1 MTEIRP
7 PPLRNDCFALPPGVD
22 WTPVDEAKRLL
33 KDALSTVVSSGHQ
46 IPVETASDRILSSDV
61 GAVRSNPPG
70 SNSAVDG
77 YGFAGPIP
85 EGPQIIQLCNGRAAA
100 GVPFAGCV
108 EKGQAVRILTGA
120 ILPDGVD
127 TVVLEEDCT
136 IEPERIAFNGPLK
149 QWSNTREAGED
160 VIVGT
165 PIFKRGRRLT
175 AADLSLL
182 ASAGVAEVEVFSRLH
197 VGILSTGD
205 ELRKPGE
212 SADYWQIYDAN
223 RLMLLSMVRDLGFE
237 AIDLGL
243 VEDSRDTVRDT
254 LNQGAESCDLIITS
268 GGASAGDED
277 HISAILKAEGQLT
290 SWRIALKPG
299 RPLALGVWKETPVI
313 GLPGNPV
320 AAWVC
325 TMVFGRPAMEVL
337 AGGIWRDPRGYEVV
351 ADFKKNKR
359 RGRSE
364 YLRARLNAAG
374 RVDVFPSEGSGRISS
389 ISWSDGLVEI
399 GFEEE
404 LIEPGTVVRYIPY
417 AEFLRP
423 SQSTDP

>member
-1 MTEIRP
+1 MTEIQP

-33 KDALSTVVSSGHQ
+33 KDALSTVVSAGHK
-46 IPVETASDRILSSDV
+46 IPVETASDRILSVDV

-85 EGPQIIQLCNGRAAA
+85 EGPQIMQLCDGRAAA

-136 IEPERIAFNGPLK
+136 IEPDRIAFNGPLK

-175 AADLSLL
+175 ATDLSLL
-182 ASAGVAEVEVFSRLH
+182 ASAGVAEVEVFSRLR
-197 VGILSTGD
+197 VGVLSTGD

-212 SADYWQIYDAN
+212 LADYWQIYDAN

-254 LNQGAESCDLIITS
+254 LNQGAECCDLIITS

-277 HISAILKAEGQLT
+277 HISAILKSEGQLT

-299 RPLALGVWKETPVI
+299 RPLALGVWEETPVI

-337 AGGIWRDPRGYEVV
+337 AGGIWRDPRGYEVI
-351 ADFKKNKR
+351 ADFKKKKR

-364 YLRARLNAAG
+364 YLRARLTATG

>member
-1 MTEIRP
+1 MPEIQP

-22 WTPVDEAKRLL
+22 WTPVAEAKRLL
-33 KDALSTVVSSGHQ
+33 RDALSVVVSSGHRV
-46 IPVETASDRILSSDV
+46 PVEDACDRILSSDV

-85 EGPQIIQLCNGRAAA
+85 EGPQIMKLCEGRAAA
-100 GVPFAGCV
+100 GVPFAGRV

-136 IEPERIAFNGPLK
+136 IEPDRIAFNGPLK

-160 VIVGT
+160 VIVGS
-165 PIFKRGRRLT
+165 PIFNSGRRLT
-175 AADLSLL
+175 STDLSLL
-182 ASAGVAEVEVFSRLH
+182 ASAGVAEVEVFSRLR
-197 VGILSTGD
+197 VGVLSTGD
-205 ELRKPGE
+205 ELRKPGQP
-212 SADYWQIYDAN
+212 ADYWQIYDAN
-223 RLMLLSMVRDLGFE
+223 RLMLLSLVRDLGFE

-243 VEDSRDTVRDT
+243 VEDSRDAVRGT
-254 LNQGAESCDLIITS
+254 LNRGAESCDLVITS

-277 HISAILKAEGQLT
+277 HISAILKSEGQLT

-299 RPLALGVWKETPVI
+299 RPLALGIWNETPVI

-337 AGGIWRDPRGYEVV
+337 AGGVWREPIGYEVI

-364 YLRARLNAAG
+364 YLRARLNSTG
-374 RVDVFPSEGSGRISS
+374 RAEVFLSEGSGRISS

-404 LIEPGTVVRYIPY
+404 LIEPGSVVRYIPY

>member
-127 TVVLEEDCT
+127 TIVLEEDCT

>member
-1 MTEIRP
+1 MPEIQP

-22 WTPVDEAKRLL
+22 WTPVAEAKRLL
-33 KDALSTVVSSGHQ
+33 RDALSVVVSSGHRV
-46 IPVETASDRILSSDV
+46 PVEDACDRILSSDV

-85 EGPQIIQLCNGRAAA
+85 EGPQIMKLCEGRAAA
-100 GVPFAGCV
+100 GVPFAGRV

-136 IEPERIAFNGPLK
+136 IEPDRIAFNGPLK

-160 VIVGT
+160 VIVGS
-165 PIFKRGRRLT
+165 PIFNSGRRLT
-175 AADLSLL
+175 STDLSLL
-182 ASAGVAEVEVFSRLH
+182 ASAGVAEVEVFSRLR
-197 VGILSTGD
+197 VGVLSTGD
-205 ELRKPGE
+205 ELRKPGQP
-212 SADYWQIYDAN
+212 ADYWQIYDAN
-223 RLMLLSMVRDLGFE
+223 RLMLLSLVRDLGFE

-243 VEDSRDTVRDT
+243 VEDSRDAVRGT
-254 LNQGAESCDLIITS
+254 LNRGAESCDLVITS

-277 HISAILKAEGQLT
+277 HISAILKSEGQLT

-299 RPLALGVWKETPVI
+299 RPLALGIWNETPVI

-337 AGGIWRDPRGYEVV
+337 AGGVWREPIGYEVI

-364 YLRARLNAAG
+364 YLRARLNSTGHAE
-374 RVDVFPSEGSGRISS
+374 VFPSEGSGRISS

-404 LIEPGTVVRYIPY
+404 LIEPGSVVRYIPY

>member
-1 MTEIRP
+1 MLEIQP

-33 KDALSTVVSSGHQ
+33 KDALSTVVSSGRR
-46 IPVETASDRILSSDV
+46 IPVEEACDRILSSDV

-85 EGPQIIQLCNGRAAA
+85 EGPQIMQLCAGRAAA
-100 GVPFAGCV
+100 GVPFPGRV

-120 ILPDGVD
+120 ILPEGVD

-136 IEPERIAFNGPLK
+136 IEPDRIAFNGPLK

-165 PIFKRGRRLT
+165 PIFSAGRRLT
-175 AADLSLL
+175 STDLSLL
-182 ASAGVAEVEVFSRLH
+182 ASAGVAEVEVFSRLR
-197 VGILSTGD
+197 VGVLSTGD
-205 ELRKPGE
+205 ELRLPGQ
-212 SADYWQIYDAN
+212 SAGYWQIYDAN

-237 AIDLGL
+237 AVDLGL

-254 LNQGAESCDLIITS
+254 LNQGAELCDLIITS

-277 HISAILKAEGQLT
+277 HISAILKSEGQLT

-299 RPLALGVWKETPVI
+299 RPLALGVWNETPVI

-337 AGGIWRDPRGYEVV
+337 AGGIWREPHGYEVV

-364 YLRARLNAAG
+364 YLRARLNSTG
-374 RVDVFPSEGSGRISS
+374 RVEVSHLK
-389 ISWSDGLVEI
+389 GLVESRVSV
-399 GFEEE
+399 G
-404 LIEPGTVVRYIPY
+404 LTG
-417 AEFLRP
+417 
-423 SQSTDP
+423 S

>member
-1 MTEIRP
+1 MPEIQP

-22 WTPVDEAKRLL
+22 WTPVDEAKKLL
-33 KDALSTVVSSGHQ
+33 KEALSTVVSSGHR
-46 IPVETASDRILSSDV
+46 IPVEDACDRILSSDV

-77 YGFAGPIP
+77 YGFAGPILD
-85 EGPQIIQLCNGRAAA
+85 GPQIMDLCEGRAAA
-100 GVPFAGCV
+100 GVPFSGRV

-120 ILPDGVD
+120 ILPEGVD

-136 IEPERIAFNGPLK
+136 IEPDRIAFNGPLK

-165 PIFKRGRRLT
+165 PIFKAGRRLT
-175 AADLSLL
+175 ATDLSLL
-182 ASAGVAEVEVFSRLH
+182 ASAGVAEVEVFSRLR
-197 VGILSTGD
+197 VGVLSTGD
-205 ELRKPGE
+205 ELRKPGQP
-212 SADYWQIYDAN
+212 ADDWQIYDAN

-243 VEDSRDTVRDT
+243 VEDARDTVRNT
-254 LNQGAESCDLIITS
+254 LNEGANLCDLIITS

-277 HISAILKAEGQLT
+277 HISAILKSEGQLT

-299 RPLALGVWKETPVI
+299 RPLALGVWNGTPVI

-337 AGGIWRDPRGYEVV
+337 AGGVWREPRGYEVI
-351 ADFKKNKR
+351 ANFKKNKR

-364 YLRARLNAAG
+364 YLRARMNSEG

-389 ISWSDGLVEI
+389 ISWSEGLVEI

-404 LIEPGTVVRYIPY
+404 MIEPGAVVRYIPY

>member
-1 MTEIRP
+1 MPEIQP

-22 WTPVDEAKRLL
+22 WTPVAEAKSLL
-33 KDALSTVVSSGHQ
+33 RQALSVDVSSGQ
-46 IPVETASDRILSSDV
+46 LIAVEEACDRILSSDI

-77 YGFAGPIP
+77 YGFAGPIA
-85 EGPQIIQLCNGRAAA
+85 EGPQIMNLCEGRAAA
-100 GVPFAGCV
+100 GVPFKGRV
-108 EKGQAVRILTGA
+108 EPGQACRILTGA
-120 ILPDGVD
+120 ILPEGVD

-136 IEPERIAFNGPLK
+136 IEPNRIAFNGPLK

-160 VIVGT
+160 VILGT
-165 PIFKRGRRLT
+165 PIFQAGRRLT
-175 AADLSLL
+175 STDLSLL
-182 ASAGVAEVEVFSRLH
+182 ASAGVADVNVYSRLR
-197 VGILSTGD
+197 VGVLSTGD
-205 ELRKPGE
+205 ELRMPGQT
-212 SADYWQIYDAN
+212 ADDWQIYDAN
-223 RLMLLSMVRDLGFE
+223 RLMLLSMIRDLGFE
-237 AIDLGL
+237 AVDLGL

-254 LNQGAESCDLIITS
+254 LNQGAQSCDLIITS

-299 RPLALGVWKETPVI
+299 RPLALGVWNETPVI

-337 AGGIWRDPRGYEVV
+337 AGGLWREPRGYQVV
-351 ADFKKNKR
+351 AAFTKKKR

-364 YLRARLNAAG
+364 YLRARLNADG
-374 RVDVFPSEGSGRISS
+374 QVEVFPSEGSGRISS

-404 LIEPGTVVRYIPY
+404 MIEPGTVVRYIPY

>member
-1 MTEIRP
+1 MPEIQP

-22 WTPVDEAKRLL
+22 WTPVAEAKRLL
-33 KDALSTVVSSGHQ
+33 RDALSVVVSSGHRV
-46 IPVETASDRILSSDV
+46 PVEDACDRILSSDV

-77 YGFAGPIP
+77 YGFSGPIP
-85 EGPQIIQLCNGRAAA
+85 EGPQIMKLCEGRAAA
-100 GVPFAGCV
+100 GVPFAGRV
-108 EKGQAVRILTGA
+108 EEGQAVRILTGA

-136 IEPERIAFNGPLK
+136 IEPDRIAFNGPLK

-160 VIVGT
+160 VIVGS
-165 PIFKRGRRLT
+165 PIFNAGRRLT
-175 AADLSLL
+175 STDLSLL
-182 ASAGVAEVEVFSRLH
+182 ASAGVAEVEVFSRLR
-197 VGILSTGD
+197 VGVLSTGD
-205 ELRKPGE
+205 ELRKPGQP
-212 SADYWQIYDAN
+212 ADYWQIYDAN
-223 RLMLLSMVRDLGFE
+223 RLMLLSLVRDLGFE

-243 VEDSRDTVRDT
+243 VEDSRDAVRGT
-254 LNQGAESCDLIITS
+254 LNRGAESCDLVITS

-277 HISAILKAEGQLT
+277 HISAILKSEGQLT

-299 RPLALGVWKETPVI
+299 RPLALGIWNETPVI

-337 AGGIWRDPRGYEVV
+337 AGGVWREPIGYEVI

-364 YLRARLNAAG
+364 YLRARLISTG
-374 RVDVFPSEGSGRISS
+374 RAEVFPSEWSGRISS

-404 LIEPGTVVRYIPY
+404 LIEPGSVVRYIPY

>member
-1 MTEIRP
+1 MPEIQP

-22 WTPVDEAKRLL
+22 WTPVAEAKRLL
-33 KDALSTVVSSGHQ
+33 RDALSVVVSSGHRVL
-46 IPVETASDRILSSDV
+46 VEDACDRILSSDV

-85 EGPQIIQLCNGRAAA
+85 EGPQIMKLCEGRAAA
-100 GVPFAGCV
+100 GVPFAGRV
-108 EKGQAVRILTGA
+108 EEGQAVRILTGA

-136 IEPERIAFNGPLK
+136 IEPDRIAFNGPLK

-160 VIVGT
+160 VIVGS
-165 PIFKRGRRLT
+165 PIFNSGRRLT
-175 AADLSLL
+175 STDLSLL
-182 ASAGVAEVEVFSRLH
+182 ASAGVAEVEVFSRLR
-197 VGILSTGD
+197 VGVLSTGD
-205 ELRKPGE
+205 ELRKPGQP
-212 SADYWQIYDAN
+212 ADYWQIYDAN
-223 RLMLLSMVRDLGFE
+223 RLMLLSLVRDLGFE

-243 VEDSRDTVRDT
+243 VEDSRDAVRGT
-254 LNQGAESCDLIITS
+254 LNRGAESCDLVITS

-277 HISAILKAEGQLT
+277 HISAILKSEGQLT

-299 RPLALGVWKETPVI
+299 RPLALGIWNETPVI

-337 AGGIWRDPRGYEVV
+337 AGGVWREPIGYEVI

-364 YLRARLNAAG
+364 YLRARLNSTG
-374 RVDVFPSEGSGRISS
+374 RAEVFPSEGSGRISS

-404 LIEPGTVVRYIPY
+404 LIEPGSVVRYIPY

>member
-1 MTEIRP
+1 MPEIQP

-33 KDALSTVVSSGHQ
+33 KDALSTVVSSGHR
-46 IPVETASDRILSSDV
+46 IPVEEACDRILSSDV

-77 YGFAGPIP
+77 YGFAGPVP
-85 EGPQIIQLCNGRAAA
+85 EGPQIMELCEGRAAA
-100 GVPFAGCV
+100 GVPFARRV
-108 EKGQAVRILTGA
+108 EQGQAVRILTGA

-136 IEPERIAFNGPLK
+136 IEPDRIAFNGPLK

-165 PIFKRGRRLT
+165 PILEAGRRLT
-175 AADLSLL
+175 STDLSLL
-182 ASAGVAEVEVFSRLH
+182 ASAGVAEVEVFSRLRIG
-197 VGILSTGD
+197 VLSTGD
-205 ELRKPGE
+205 ELRKPGQP
-212 SADYWQIYDAN
+212 ADYWQIYDAN
-223 RLMLLSMVRDLGFE
+223 RLMLLSMVRDLGFD
-237 AIDLGL
+237 AVDLGL
-243 VEDSRDTVRDT
+243 VEDSRDTVRNT
-254 LNQGAESCDLIITS
+254 LNQGAELCDLIITS

-277 HISAILKAEGQLT
+277 HISAILKSEGQLT

-299 RPLALGVWKETPVI
+299 RPLALGVWNETPVI

-337 AGGIWRDPRGYEVV
+337 AGGVWREPRGYEVI

-364 YLRARLNAAG
+364 YLRARLNSQG
-374 RVDVFPSEGSGRISS
+374 RVEVFPSEGSGRISS

-404 LIEPGTVVRYIPY
+404 MIEPGSVVRYIPY
-417 AEFLRP
+417 AEFVRP

>member
-1 MTEIRP
+1 MTEIQP
-7 PPLRNDCFALPPGVD
+7 PPIRNDCFALPPGVD
-22 WTPVDEAKRLL
+22 WTPVDEAKKLL
-33 KDALSTVVSSGHQ
+33 KDALLTVVSAGHQ
-46 IPVETASDRILSSDV
+46 IPVETASDRILSADV
-61 GAVRSNPPG
+61 GAVRSNPPR

-85 EGPQIIQLCNGRAAA
+85 DGPQIMQLCDGRAAA

-136 IEPERIAFNGPLK
+136 IEPQRIAFNGPLK

-165 PIFKRGRRLT
+165 PIFKCGRRLT
-175 AADLSLL
+175 STDLSLL
-182 ASAGVAEVEVFSRLH
+182 ASAGVAEVEVFSRLR
-197 VGILSTGD
+197 VGVLSTGD

-212 SADYWQIYDAN
+212 LADYWEIYDAN
-223 RLMLLSMVRDLGFE
+223 RLMLLSMVCDLGFE

-277 HISAILKAEGQLT
+277 HISAILKSEGQLT

-299 RPLALGVWKETPVI
+299 RPLALGVWEETPVI

-337 AGGIWRDPRGYEVV
+337 AGGIWRDPRGYEVI
-351 ADFKKNKR
+351 ADFKKKKR

-364 YLRARLNAAG
+364 YLRARLTATG

>member
-1 MTEIRP
+1 MPEIQP

-33 KDALSTVVSSGHQ
+33 KDALSTVVSSGRR
-46 IPVETASDRILSSDV
+46 IPVEEACDRILSSDV

-85 EGPQIIQLCNGRAAA
+85 EGPQIMQLCVGRAAA
-100 GVPFAGCV
+100 GVPFSDRV

-136 IEPERIAFNGPLK
+136 IEPDRIAFNGPLK

-165 PIFKRGRRLT
+165 PIFSAGRRLT
-175 AADLSLL
+175 STDLSLL
-182 ASAGVAEVEVFSRLH
+182 ASAGVAEVEVFSRLR
-197 VGILSTGD
+197 VGVLSTGD
-205 ELRKPGE
+205 ELRLPGQ

-237 AIDLGL
+237 AVDLGL
-243 VEDSRDTVRDT
+243 VEDSRDAVRDT
-254 LNQGAESCDLIITS
+254 LNQGAELCDLIITS

-277 HISAILKAEGQLT
+277 HISAILKSEGQLT

-299 RPLALGVWKETPVI
+299 RPLALGVWNKTPVI

-337 AGGIWRDPRGYEVV
+337 AGGVWREPRGYEMV

-364 YLRARLNAAG
+364 YLRARLNSTG
-374 RVDVFPSEGSGRISS
+374 RVEVFSSEGSGRISS

-404 LIEPGTVVRYIPY
+404 MIEPGSVVRYIPY

>member
-1 MTEIRP
+1 MPEIKP

-22 WTPVDEAKRLL
+22 WTPVNEAKALL
-33 KDALSTVVSSGHQ
+33 KNALSAVVSSG
-46 IPVETASDRILSSDV
+46 IRVPIEDGFDRILSSNVD
-61 GAVRSNPPG
+61 AIRSNPSG

-77 YGFAGPIP
+77 FGFAGPIP
-85 EGPQIIQLCNGRAAA
+85 EGPQIMKLCEGRAAA
-100 GVPFAGCV
+100 GVPFPDHV
-108 EKGQAVRILTGA
+108 QSGQAVRILTGA

-136 IEPERIAFNGPLK
+136 IESDRIAFNGPLK

-160 VIVGT
+160 VIAGAS
-165 PIFKRGRRLT
+165 IFKAGRRLT
-175 AADLSLL
+175 STDLSLL
-182 ASAGVAEVEVFSRLH
+182 ASAGVDQVDVYSRLR
-197 VGILSTGD
+197 VGVLSTGD
-205 ELRKPGE
+205 ELRLPGQ
-212 SADYWQIYDAN
+212 SAEYWQIYDAN

-237 AIDLGL
+237 AVDLGL
-243 VEDSRDTVRDT
+243 VEDSRDTVREA
-254 LNQGAESCDLIITS
+254 LNKGTEACDLIITS

-299 RPLALGVWKETPVI
+299 RPLALGVWSETAVI

-337 AGGIWRDPRGYEVV
+337 AGGVWREPRGYEVV
-351 ADFKKNKR
+351 SDFTKKKR

-364 YLRARLNAAG
+364 YLRARLNERG
-374 RVDVFPSEGSGRISS
+374 RVEVFPSEGSGRISS
-389 ISWSDGLVEI
+389 VSWSDGLVEI

-404 LIEPGTVVRYIPY
+404 MIKPGSAVRYIPY